1 MILERLL
8 SKNPAISGPLTA
20 CPATAPA
27 TLNQIE
33 CSIAIQIGSFQ
44 NLANG
49 SKVPLEEVTR

>member
-20 CPATAPA
+20 C
-27 TLNQIE
+27 L
-33 CSIAIQIGSFQ
+33 AIQNGSFQ

-49 SKVPLEEVTR
+49 SKVPREEVTR